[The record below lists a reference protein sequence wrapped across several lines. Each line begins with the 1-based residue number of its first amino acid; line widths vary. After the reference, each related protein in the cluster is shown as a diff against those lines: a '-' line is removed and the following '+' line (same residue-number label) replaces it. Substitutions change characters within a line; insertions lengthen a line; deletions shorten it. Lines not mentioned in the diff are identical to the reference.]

1 MTRCHLFQLL
11 HAWTDAAEQ
20 NQILVNATTILHFYN
35 CTETLLLVDS
45 TFALKVIVLHWCW
58 GQDVVQPVSVSPAC
72 IPDSGYCLIG
82 LVDRPAGG
90 GLALLKAHRR
100 VNTWVTMSTSI
111 NVHFVVLDRQSH
123 LTDPLKIGLLR
134 IYIIS
139 VQPGWGV
146 ESSLSY
152 FKLLLVMN
160 MQLKNL
166 LMSGMPTHKWL
177 HLKENTF
184 WTLETKKNKHAE
196 LRDA

>member
-1 MTRCHLFQLL
+1 MLQNKTRSWSTLPLFLQL
-11 HAWTDAAEQ
+11 HRNCYWWTA
-20 NQILVNATTILHFYN
+20 H
-35 CTETLLLVDS
+35 
-45 TFALKVIVLHWCW
+45 LHWRSLFYIDVGGRMLYSQCQCLLPAYRTLVTAWSALWTGQLEGGWHCW
-58 GQDVVQPVSVSPAC
+58 KRTD
-72 IPDSGYCLIG
+72 G
-82 LVDRPAGG
+82 LT
-90 GLALLKAHRR
+90 L
-100 VNTWVTMSTSI
+100 WVTMSTSI

-166 LMSGMPTHKWL
+166 LMTGMPTHKWL
-177 HLKENTF
+177 HL
-184 WTLETKKNKHAE
+184 
-196 LRDA
+196 